1 MRAVQIEQFGG
12 LEVITVV
19 SLPRPYPGPGE
30 VRVRM
35 AYAGVNFSDIYRRE
49 GNYAHSPT
57 YPTQLP
63 LVLGLEG
70 AGTVDAIAP
79 DVSGFQ
85 PGDRVAFTRNLGGA
99 YAEYC
104 LVSAARLVH
113 VPAALALDTAAA
125 AINQGMTAHYL
136 SHEFGLKSGSTCL
149 VHAGAGGLGTMLIQ
163 LAKLKGA
170 TVFTTVGSR
179 DKAETAKSCG
189 ADHVILYREI
199 SFRDEVRRLTNGQG
213 VDIVYDTVGKDTFI
227 DSLHCLRVR
236 GICVLVGNSSGLVR
250 DFDPMELAEAG
261 SVFLT
266 RPHMQH
272 YVKTPE
278 EYAWRANDVFRWIQ
292 EGTLKVKIDCKFPLE
307 KAVEAQR
314 LLAARQTSGK
324 LLLAIDEH
332 L

>member
-1 MRAVQIEQFGG
+1 MRAVQISQFGG
-12 LEVITVV
+12 PEVIKVV
-19 SLPRPYPGPGE
+19 SLSRPDPGPGE

-35 AYAGVNFSDIYRRE
+35 AYAGVNFTDIYRRE

-70 AGTVDAIAP
+70 SGTVDAIAP

-85 PGDRVAFTRNLGGA
+85 LGDRVAFTRNLGGA

-104 LVSAARLVH
+104 LVSANRLVH
-113 VPAALALDTAAA
+113 VPATLALDTAAA

-136 SHEFGLKSGSTCL
+136 SHEFGLGPGSTCL
-149 VHAGAGGLGTMLIQ
+149 VHAGAGGLGTLLIQ
-163 LAKLKGA
+163 LAKFKGA
-170 TVFTTVGSR
+170 TVLTTVGSR

-199 SFRDEVRRLTNGQG
+199 NFRDEVRRLTNGQG
-213 VDIVYDTVGKDTFI
+213 VDVVYDSVGKDTFV

-272 YVKTPE
+272 YVKTPA
-278 EYAWRANDVFRWIQ
+278 EYARRANDVFRWIQ
-292 EGTLKVKIDCKFPLE
+292 EGILKVKIGYKFSLE
-307 KAVEAQR
+307 TAVEAHR

-324 LLLAIDEH
+324 LLLAIDETP
-332 L
+332 